1 MLERIAVHQTRLRVP
16 GLGLDAR
23 GIALGARGLVLLPSI
38 DRLIAFLAVYTQEQT
53 LSGLG
58 DALKIEV
65 LKSKLGTREIAL
77 SFDAGSS
84 DRMDR
89 VAEVSRLAGG
99 FTFTGTSRHFVQY
112 RDAAAPFGYDSTEI
126 SATDA
131 ALALYHSTF
140 AQSYDVE
147 RPLDLR
153 GLLLSL
159 SPHLDPGAVP
169 STRDLWVVAEAGLG
183 PSLLGY
189 FTRSGAN
196 ARTGIAEWPPESS
209 FDDQPVRRF
218 LFQVRDLPPRMM
230 PLLTRTPGVSTF
242 ATVAPGVGVEV
253 GFRHPIALEACPG
266 FSAEGLVLFRGRGE
280 RALSLEK
287 VPALADVR
295 SLASANVSAMGAHLG
310 KSAKNVA
317 NVGVELR
324 LAPDFAP
331 PTTVAAIL
339 VPTDELP
346 LLRRLSYVLGAQV
359 IQSTRM
365 ALTDFGAFLLR
376 EQGLDALPVGTFF
389 RRIHPNVYVPA
400 GWRVVPDV
408 PDEVVFQALGSP
420 SDQLVFFWPNGSAG
434 GLPSSQLVPLETALL
449 EGHTWAPIKV
459 HEIENP
465 FAEQVPTVWLE
476 PLGINPLKGTGA
488 S

>member
-1 MLERIAVHQTRLRVP
+1 MLERIAIHQTRLRVP

-23 GIALGARGLVLLPSI
+23 GVALGARGLVLLPSI

-58 DALKIEV
+58 EALKIEV

-77 SFDAGSS
+77 SFDSGSS

-140 AQSYDVE
+140 SQSYDVD

-169 STRDLWVVAEAGLG
+169 GFHDLWVLAEEGLG

-196 ARTGIAEWPPESS
+196 ARTGVAEWPPESS
-209 FDDQPVRRF
+209 FDDQAVRRF

-230 PLLTRTPGVSTF
+230 PLLTRTPGISTF
-242 ATVAPGVGVEV
+242 GTVAPGVAVEV
-253 GFRHPIALEACPG
+253 GYRHPIALEACPG
-266 FSAEGLVLFRGRGE
+266 FAPDGLVLFRGRGE
-280 RALSLEK
+280 RALALDK

-295 SLASANVSAMGAHLG
+295 SLASASVSSMGAHLG
-310 KSAKNVA
+310 KSKNDAPGIGVA
-317 NVGVELR
+317 LR
-324 LAPDFAP
+324 LAPDYSP

-339 VPTDELP
+339 VPSEELP
-346 LLRRLSYVLGAQV
+346 MLRRLAYVLSAGV

-365 ALTDFGAFLLR
+365 AMTDFGAFLLR
-376 EQGLDALPVGTFF
+376 EQGLDALPIGTFF
-389 RRIHPNVYVPA
+389 RRIHPNVYVPS
-400 GWRVVPDV
+400 GWRVVPEV
-408 PDEVVFQALGSP
+408 PDDVVFQALGSP
-420 SDQLVFFWPNGSAG
+420 SDRLVFFWPNGSAG
-434 GLPSSQLVPLETALL
+434 ALPSSQLIPLEEALL
-449 EGHTWAPIKV
+449 EGHSWAPLQV
-459 HEIENP
+459 QQIENP
-465 FAEQVPTVWLE
+465 FADQIPTVWLE